1 MRTLEREFSIL
12 FAGGGTAGHLLPA
25 LATEAALQE
34 ILTRRPEMRLVV
46 RFLATKEGAEL
57 RILSEKGADFYLV
70 PKTDF
75 PRGINIRA
83 LSFLPRLLVAIFRTL
98 PVARRSDVVV
108 GFGGYVALPA
118 YIAAFILRKPLIIH
132 EANAVPGLAN
142 RLGRVMA
149 TRTLT
154 NFPVH
159 SWRNSTAIG
168 LPIRSSI
175 WKIGKMG
182 EKERASEQIHAR
194 KELNLDTSKKT
205 ILVFGGSLG
214 AAKIN
219 STLESAVDE
228 LIYRGYQI
236 LHATGVGKESLA
248 ERPGY
253 HPVAYIAKMD
263 QAFLAANI
271 VIARSGAGTCAEL
284 LATGTPALLIPLD
297 IGNGEQRKNAEELLA
312 QGNVQLIAN
321 EELTSV
327 NMLSAIEDLSKRSI
341 VGNSRESSP
350 AQSLAEVILEC
361 GGVR

>member
-1 MRTLEREFSIL
+1 MRSSLREFAIL

-25 LATEAALQE
+25 LATEAALEQ
-34 ILTRRPEMRLVV
+34 ILVAKPHMRLVV

-57 RILSEKGADFYLV
+57 KILSEKKAEFYLV

-75 PRGINIRA
+75 PRGINMRG
-83 LSFLPRLLVAIFRTL
+83 LSFLPRLLVAILRTL
-98 PVARRSDVVV
+98 PVARKSDVVV

-142 RLGRVMA
+142 RLGRMMA

-159 SWRNSTAIG
+159 NWRNSAAIG
-168 LPIRSSI
+168 LPIRTSI
-175 WKIGKMG
+175 WEIGKMS
-182 EKERASEQIHAR
+182 EQERASKQMNAR
-194 KELNLDTSKKT
+194 KELNLDSSKRT

-219 STLESAVDE
+219 NTLESALDE
-228 LIYRGYQI
+228 FIHRGYQI
-236 LHATGVGKESLA
+236 LHATGAGKESISQ
-248 ERPGY
+248 RPGY
-253 HPVAYIAKMD
+253 HPVAYIANMD
-263 QAFLAANI
+263 RAYLAANI

-297 IGNGEQRKNAEELLA
+297 IGNGEQRRNAEELLA

-321 EELTSV
+321 EHLSPA

-341 VGNSRESSP
+341 AGNSRQSSP